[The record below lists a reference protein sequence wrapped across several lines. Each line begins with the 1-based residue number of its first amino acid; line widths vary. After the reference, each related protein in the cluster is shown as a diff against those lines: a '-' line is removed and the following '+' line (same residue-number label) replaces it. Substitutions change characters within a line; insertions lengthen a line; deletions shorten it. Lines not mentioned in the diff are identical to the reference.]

1 MYKNC
6 YHNLDFTQSLYILF
20 YWRIDFF
27 FQFKQLHDRMFEELS
42 MDGEPVYGLC
52 HCLYYLYISRYIL
65 LECRQY
71 LQNLQTA
78 DWWLLRCLSIQQNI
92 LDDKS
97 PTLKETIMELIDK
110 LSVKEPLMTDDKN
123 RDLIIQ
129 FNLEAGYLCFVYYE
143 YKKANYHFNAAKKMS
158 GLTLELS
165 GAMGKRTRFQEE
177 NKAQLVL
184 MVSRETTP
192 TTETTTELSSIEE
205 NKKNL
210 PKNVSLDDDTL
221 YNEILFQDGDKQFA
235 TNLSST
241 EQALVLGTM
250 ENYRRS
256 RAHHDTITE
265 EEIMAYIT
273 CVLSQVKCWS
283 VSVAALFLRCCL
295 EKSSRRKVE
304 RSMMQL
310 EELVNQVKRSEPSAG
325 HRLYLFY
332 ATKIPPVWM
341 IQRQL
346 ADLLISLGAVGS
358 ALEIYERLELWEDAI
373 KCYQRLGKLEK
384 AETVIREQLAI
395 KETANLWCFLGDVTN
410 NITCYEKAWE
420 LSNHRSARAQ
430 RCLGY
435 VYLGKEDYEKC
446 MECFEKSLIANGLQ
460 VPVWFT
466 YGCAAMAAE
475 KFDVAVKAFKR
486 CTSIDTDNYEAWN
499 NLASAYCRLKE
510 KKKAFLTLKEAVK
523 CNYEN
528 WRIWDNLL
536 VVGTDCGEFREVI
549 QAYHRLMDLKEKW
562 VDVEVLKI
570 LVRAVCEDMTDAKGQ
585 PASLLKEKLLELFG
599 RITSKT
605 TSDADVWR
613 LYAQLTDIDSG
624 DKPEKQEKVLQYL
637 QKSHRCV
644 MQDPKWEQDT
654 SRCKEVSSHSVELA
668 DTYLTCSEKSTTST
682 KSIQML
688 SSAKLMIK
696 GVLTKIKQQHT
707 DSLTGALKEE
717 VQESC
722 QLLEDKMNQ
731 IVEKINELKSS

>member
-1 MYKNC
+1 MCHAAIFDVLKRTLKMSSEQ
-6 YHNLDFTQSLYILF
+6 HIRNLEMGILSSTLTVDIRESEFLKLLSTGVIEQSLLHPVSRSILTENEGDKQSLAEIIQHNVEKF
-20 YWRIDFF
+20 MSNEENTVREAELLGIAVVCLQRFIQYNWLGPAGDVQKDEHLPDVFKSEEK
-27 FQFKQLHDRMFEELS
+27 FKQLHDRMFEELS

-65 LECRQY
+65 LEYRQY

-192 TTETTTELSSIEE
+192 TTETTTEVSSIEE

-273 CVLSQVKCWS
+273 
-283 VSVAALFLRCCL
+283 
-295 EKSSRRKVE
+295 
-304 RSMMQL
+304 
-310 EELVNQVKRSEPSAG
+310 ELVNQVKRSEPSAG

-384 AETVIREQLAI
+384 
-395 KETANLWCFLGDVTN
+395 
-410 NITCYEKAWE
+410 
-420 LSNHRSARAQ
+420 
-430 RCLGY
+430 
-435 VYLGKEDYEKC
+435 YEKC

-475 KFDVAVKAFKR
+475 KFNVAVKAFKR
-486 CTSIDTDNYEAWN
+486 CTSIDTD
-499 NLASAYCRLKE
+499 
-510 KKKAFLTLKEAVK
+510 
-523 CNYEN
+523 
-528 WRIWDNLL
+528 
-536 VVGTDCGEFREVI
+536 VGTDCGEFREVI

-562 VDVEVLKI
+562 VDVE
-570 LVRAVCEDMTDAKGQ
+570 
-585 PASLLKEKLLELFG
+585 
-599 RITSKT
+599 T

-668 DTYLTCSEKSTTST
+668 DSMYPW
-682 KSIQML
+682 
-688 SSAKLMIK
+688 
-696 GVLTKIKQQHT
+696 
-707 DSLTGALKEE
+707 
-717 VQESC
+717 
-722 QLLEDKMNQ
+722 LLYKNQ
-731 IVEKINELKSS
+731 IFI